1 LPVRDLIIL
10 VTFPP
15 ISTPYAGLG
24 DLAIEAFA
32 RTLQVHKRALNR
44 QEEKNAQTS
53 QNYALLVESPSA
65 DDDRA
70 ELPEHEIEAEENA
83 QLIAATT
90 ASRGEIS
97 PQERELLDRMSE
109 IAQNSRYEPDSKVK
123 ALLKWLRNNLCP
135 DLGKPGAKWRNRR
148 VLIFTEYTDTKRYL
162 QQQLRDAIAGCE
174 QEDE

>member
-44 QEEKNAQTS
+44 QEEKNVQTS

-70 ELPEHEIEAEENA
+70 ELPEAEIESEENA
-83 QLIAATT
+83 QMSAATA
-90 ASRGEIS
+90 ASSGSIS
-97 PQERELLDRMSE
+97 QREWDLLERMTE
-109 IAQNSRYEPDSKVK
+109 IAQNSRYETDSKLT
-123 ALLKWLRNNLCP
+123 ALLEWLRNNLCS
-135 DLGKPGAKWRNRR
+135 DLGKPGAKWRDSPPE
-148 VLIFTEYTDTKRYL
+148 T
-162 QQQLRDAIAGCE
+162 LRERC
-174 QEDE
+174 

>member
-1 LPVRDLIIL
+1 MHKERNWKFSGNEKSTHKWLEQGLGRSLPVRDLIIL

-44 QEEKNAQTS
+44 QEEKNVQTS

-70 ELPEHEIEAEENA
+70 ELPEAEIESEKNA
-83 QLIAATT
+83 QMSAATA
-90 ASRGEIS
+90 ASSGSIS
-97 PQERELLDRMSE
+97 
-109 IAQNSRYEPDSKVK
+109 
-123 ALLKWLRNNLCP
+123 WTF
-135 DLGKPGAKWRNRR
+135 GKK
-148 VLIFTEYTDTKRYL
+148 
-162 QQQLRDAIAGCE
+162 
-174 QEDE
+174 